1 MSDSG
6 ATGETSD
13 GQKQELPESYRA
25 ADSDALSESA
35 AAAVTPETKQFLEDY
50 ADVHPDHTRVAEIIR
65 AQVNELKNQK
75 GSEVHDLKER
85 LEEQRRDI

>member
-1 MSDSG
+1 VSDSS

-13 GQKQELPESYRA
+13 GQERELPEPYRA
-25 ADSDALSESA
+25 AEDDGLSESA
-35 AAAVTPETKQFLEDY
+35 GAAVTPETKRFLEDY

-65 AQVNELKNQK
+65 AQVNELKDRK